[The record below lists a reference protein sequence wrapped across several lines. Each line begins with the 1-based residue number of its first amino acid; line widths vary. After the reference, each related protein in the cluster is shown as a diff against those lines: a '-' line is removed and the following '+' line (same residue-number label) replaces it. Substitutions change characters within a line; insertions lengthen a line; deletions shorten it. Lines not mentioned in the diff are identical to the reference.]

1 MEISGGQ
8 YDVFEQMHYVC
19 FHYEFEHDPV
29 DPDEECSAGG
39 CPSASINPRP
49 ERRPGSE
56 PPRHDHVLAASWIWL
71 ENLRL
76 FLELTS
82 HYVSYNFDDSDWQ
95 AIQTGLDTLHAE
107 ADTYS
112 YPIIGQTQLDIT
124 LSKEGGPDVG

>member
-1 MEISGGQ
+1 MQ
-8 YDVFEQMHYVC
+8 RR
-19 FHYEFEHDPV
+19 
-29 DPDEECSAGG
+29 G

-124 LSKEGGPDVG
+124 LSKKVDRRKSGEVGEPGPQWLVLPRSD